1 MTQPINNPH
10 SAEGDTLS
18 HQRKPT
24 LSKLPWWQKRS
35 VTIAMALLGLL
46 AVLVAI
52 TIKVIEH
59 ENQLATGKPILLQ
72 LAPVDP
78 RGFMQGDY
86 MALSY
91 TIERDIFDA
100 LRPQYESLQPP
111 APALDSKLEGSELQ
125 ESELNES
132 RSDFRIYDPMQ
143 GYVIVAVDKH
153 NVGHFVRLAD
163 GNNQH
168 DLAANERSIHYR
180 IRRGSVQLATNA
192 FFFQEGQAKA
202 FEAAEYGLFRV
213 NDKGEPLLTDMVD
226 KNYKVIALD

>member
-86 MALSY
+86 MALNY
-91 TIERDIFDA
+91 AIAEPIMAAIEAQEVAKGNLDYVETLYNISQDGSVIIKKDA
-100 LRPQYESLQPP
+100 
-111 APALDSKLEGSELQ
+111 
-125 ESELNES
+125 
-132 RSDFRIYDPMQ
+132 Q
-143 GYVIVAVDKH
+143 G
-153 NVGHFVRLAD
+153 VGHFVRLA
-163 GNNQH
+163 QH
-168 DLAANERSIHYR
+168 SSNGDEPLAQDEMLLQYR
-180 IRRGSVQLATNA
+180 IRHGQLKIATNA

-202 FEAAEYGLFRV
+202 FEQAKYGMFRI
-213 NDKGEPLLTDMVD
+213 NEQGKPLLTNMMD
-226 KNYKVIALD
+226 KRFKVIEPKKVQSQQTDNSA